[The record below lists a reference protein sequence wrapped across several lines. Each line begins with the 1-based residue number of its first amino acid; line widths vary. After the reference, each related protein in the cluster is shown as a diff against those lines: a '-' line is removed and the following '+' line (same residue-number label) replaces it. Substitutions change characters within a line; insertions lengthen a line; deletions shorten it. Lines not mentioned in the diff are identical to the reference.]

1 MQIWVHDTSMRK
13 VTAINNDI
21 PRMLSFYNSTW
32 HRYLPQAT
40 NTFDF
45 TIPKLYSG
53 KLHEDLSF
61 INDRAFFSFRNQG
74 KDYVF
79 YVANMIEDD
88 LSIQLTCNDTNLELN
103 NEQANAFSSD
113 SAQTLTWY
121 LEHMD
126 LLAFASMKIGT
137 NEISDRKRTLTFDS
151 QETKLARLQSLM
163 SQFDAEYEFAT
174 ELNNNGTF
182 KQITLNI
189 YQSPDSTHHGVGKVR
204 SDVLLYYGNDVKG
217 VQVTTD
223 KTQLFN
229 MAVFTGQDGLSM
241 KDVERSDKNEDGKE
255 EFYTRKGNE
264 AVYAPLSVEMY
275 PSTLRDGDNWT
286 RKDFQT
292 EYTDVNDL
300 TAYAFRTMKQYAYPI
315 ITYTASVQS
324 SFLGNYSDLALGDTV
339 KIYDGNFV
347 GGLALEARVTE
358 QIISFDNPNN
368 NSLVFSN
375 YVKLKNT
382 VSATLQKR
390 LAELVEANTPYTIK
404 LARNNSLIFKNG
416 QGETIITPSLYK
428 ADKPITADVTWRWS
442 LDGNVTNSMIYTIKA
457 ADVTEQSVLTVA
469 AYIGN
474 DEVATTEIDV
484 INVNDG
490 VDGAQGPQG
499 PQGPKGDRGE
509 DGIAGKDGVGLKS
522 TVVTYGLSTSETTK
536 PTTWTAQ
543 VPTLT
548 KGKYLW
554 TKTVWTYTDNTS
566 ETGYQKTYI
575 ARDGNDGNDGIPG
588 KDGVGI
594 KTTTITYASSTSGTT
609 KPTSGWTSTI
619 PSVPAGQYLWTKTVW
634 TYTDD
639 TSETG
644 YSVAKMGEKGEDG
657 KNSYMHT
664 AYANITKLCNENDNF
679 TITTRSIVRYGYA
692 DKWVYKTF
700 EAGTYA
706 ATNETFGRDPYRD
719 KVKQCD
725 LVTDFSLTDSTGRGW
740 LGTYS
745 DNNANAVS
753 DPSRYTWQ
761 LTKGPQ
767 GIQGIQGPQGIPG
780 QPGADGRTQ
789 YTHIAYA
796 DNATGGG
803 FSQTDQNK
811 AYIGM
816 YQDFTATDSNDPTRY
831 RWTKWKG
838 SDGAQGIPGKPGAD
852 GKTPY
857 IHFAYADDDKGTN
870 FSLTDK
876 NQQYQGYYSDYTE
889 ADSTDYRKYKW
900 VDRLANVQVSTK
912 NLILKSNDFANP
924 HKQNGD
930 NTTVSSTDD
939 YFVIRSTGYT
949 ANAWGGMSWN
959 LSIPE
964 VKTGEQFSILMPVY
978 IDSSINLDGAFSFEL
993 KRHNPNT
1000 RAYAYSIP
1008 TNKKDQWFNVAI
1020 TFKISGDVT
1029 FDGYPFYVYLVKN
1042 GLVRIKPPML
1052 VRGNVI
1058 PIDHTSAPED
1068 VQDQIGD
1075 KADNALT
1082 QEQLNA
1088 LAEKNALIQ
1097 AEMEAK
1103 ASMDTVNQWIT
1114 AYQNYVNANNADKKK
1129 SEQALQDASNRLLQV
1144 QYDVKDL
1151 KQQWNFIDTY
1161 MSVQNEGLIIG
1172 KKDGSAYAKF
1182 SNDRISLFSGNS
1194 EVMYISQGTLNIA
1207 NGIFTKTIQIGR
1219 FRFETH
1225 PADVDMLV
1233 IRYLGG

>member
-1 MQIWVHDTSMRK
+1 MQIWVHDTRMRK
-13 VTAINNDI
+13 VTAINNAI

-61 INDRAFFSFRNQG
+61 INDRAYFSFRNQG

-79 YVANMIEDD
+79 YVANMVEDD
-88 LSIQLTCNDTNLELN
+88 FSIQLTCNDTNLELN

-113 SAQTLTWY
+113 SAQTLAWY

-126 LLAFASMKIGT
+126 LLAFTSLKIGI

-163 SQFDAEYEFAT
+163 SQFDAEYEFVT

-264 AVYAPLSVEMY
+264 AVYAPLSAEMY

-416 QGETIITPSLYK
+416 QGETIITPSLFK
-428 ADKPITADVTWRWS
+428 ADKPITSDVTWRWS
-442 LDGNVTNSMIYTIKA
+442 LDGNVTTGMTYTVKGA
-457 ADVTEQSVLTVA
+457 KVTEQSVLTVA

-490 VDGAQGPQG
+490 ADGAKGDKGETGNGIANTVITYGLSMSETTEPATWASNMPVLVKGMYLWTRTVQIYTNGTSSTIYQKGYIAKDGAQGLPG
-499 PQGPKGDRGE
+499 
-509 DGIAGKDGVGLKS
+509 
-522 TVVTYGLSTSETTK
+522 T
-536 PTTWTAQ
+536 
-543 VPTLT
+543 
-548 KGKYLW
+548 
-554 TKTVWTYTDNTS
+554 
-566 ETGYQKTYI
+566 
-575 ARDGNDGNDGIPG
+575 PG
-588 KDGVGI
+588 KD
-594 KTTTITYASSTSGTT
+594 A
-609 KPTSGWTSTI
+609 
-619 PSVPAGQYLWTKTVW
+619 Q
-634 TYTDD
+634 
-639 TSETG
+639 
-644 YSVAKMGEKGEDG
+644 
-657 KNSYMHT
+657 
-664 AYANITKLCNENDNF
+664 
-679 TITTRSIVRYGYA
+679 
-692 DKWVYKTF
+692 
-700 EAGTYA
+700 
-706 ATNETFGRDPYRD
+706 
-719 KVKQCD
+719 
-725 LVTDFSLTDSTGRGW
+725 
-740 LGTYS
+740 
-745 DNNANAVS
+745 
-753 DPSRYTWQ
+753 
-761 LTKGPQ
+761 
-767 GIQGIQGPQGIPG
+767 
-780 QPGADGRTQ
+780 TQ

-803 FSQTDQNK
+803 FSLTDNTK
-811 AYIGM
+811 AYWGM
-816 YQDFTATDSNDPTRY
+816 YQDFNAANSNDPTKY
-831 RWTKWKG
+831 KWSKWKG
-838 SDGAQGIPGKPGAD
+838 DQGLPGEPGAD

-876 NQQYQGYYSDYTE
+876 NQQYQGYYSDYTQ
-889 ADSTDYRKYKW
+889 ADSTDYTKYKW
-900 VDRLANVQVSTK
+900 VDRLANVKVGGSNLIVWKNMKHGFVDGSNGNLATTNSPNIAEDWYSEKIYVNGNENLVLQSFVTVEPLLKQNRFIHYYNDSNDAYLGNSYSTDFYQPMFVTTPPNTGYVRVSTTNSQHAK
-912 NLILKSNDFANP
+912 FKLET
-924 HKQNGD
+924 G
-930 NTTVSSTDD
+930 TVA
-939 YFVIRSTGYT
+939 TGWFRADEDT
-949 ANAWGGMSWN
+949 QA
-959 LSIPE
+959 
-964 VKTGEQFSILMPVY
+964 Q
-978 IDSSINLDGAFSFEL
+978 IDS
-993 KRHNPNT
+993 
-1000 RAYAYSIP
+1000 
-1008 TNKKDQWFNVAI
+1008 
-1020 TFKISGDVT
+1020 
-1029 FDGYPFYVYLVKN
+1029 
-1042 GLVRIKPPML
+1042 
-1052 VRGNVI
+1052 
-1058 PIDHTSAPED
+1058 
-1068 VQDQIGD
+1068 
-1075 KADNALT
+1075 KADSALT

-1088 LAEKNALIQ
+1088 L
-1097 AEMEAK
+1097 EAK
-1103 ASMDTVNQWIT
+1103 RSQMEVELKAKATLEQVSELETFINNLKQEDTGGRQKIIETTKAIEERVKDIEPIMEYSKKLKFMDTYIT
-1114 AYQNYVNANNADKKK
+1114 QGNGGMIIGANESTTKVVVTPDRISFQSGGSEVAYISQRMLHIDNGVFTMSLQLGHYITRAHPKNEYVNAT
-1129 SEQALQDASNRLLQV
+1129 
-1144 QYDVKDL
+1144 YFVK
-1151 KQQWNFIDTY
+1151 
-1161 MSVQNEGLIIG
+1161 
-1172 KKDGSAYAKF
+1172 
-1182 SNDRISLFSGNS
+1182 
-1194 EVMYISQGTLNIA
+1194 
-1207 NGIFTKTIQIGR
+1207 
-1219 FRFETH
+1219 
-1225 PADVDMLV
+1225 
-1233 IRYLGG
+1233 

>member
-416 QGETIITPSLYK
+416 QGETIITPSLFK
-428 ADKPITADVTWRWS
+428 ADKPITSDVTWRWS
-442 LDGNVTNSMIYTIKA
+442 LDGNVTTGMTYTVKGA
-457 ADVTEQSVLTVA
+457 EVTEQSVLTVA

-490 VDGAQGPQG
+490 ADGAKGDKGETGPQGPQG

-522 TVVTYGLSTSETTK
+522 TVVTYGLSTSETTP
-536 PTTWTAQ
+536 PTSWTEQ
-543 VPTLT
+543 VPALT

-634 TYTDD
+634 TYTDG

-644 YSVAKMGEKGEDG
+644 YSVAKMGETGPQGPQGPQGE
-657 KNSYMHT
+657 
-664 AYANITKLCNENDNF
+664 
-679 TITTRSIVRYGYA
+679 R
-692 DKWVYKTF
+692 
-700 EAGTYA
+700 
-706 ATNETFGRDPYRD
+706 
-719 KVKQCD
+719 
-725 LVTDFSLTDSTGRGW
+725 
-740 LGTYS
+740 
-745 DNNANAVS
+745 
-753 DPSRYTWQ
+753 
-761 LTKGPQ
+761 GPQ
-767 GIQGIQGPQGIPG
+767 GIQGLQGPKGDQGIQGPK
-780 QPGADGRTQ
+780 GADGRTQ

-816 YQDFTATDSNDPTRY
+816 YVDFTAADSNDPTKY

-912 NLILKSNDFANP
+912 NLILKSNDFSNP
-924 HKQNGD
+924 HKQTGA
-930 NTTVSSTDD
+930 NTTVTSTND
-939 YFVIRSTGYT
+939 YFVIKSTGYT

-959 LSIPE
+959 MSISE
-964 VKTGEQFSILMPVY
+964 VKAGEEFSILMPVY
-978 IDSSINLDGAFSFEL
+978 IDSSVNLDSDFRFEL
-993 KRHNPNT
+993 ERHHPNT

-1008 TNKKDQWFNVAI
+1008 TNKKDQWVNVAI
-1020 TFKISGDVT
+1020 TFKAYNDVV
-1029 FDGYPFYVYLVKN
+1029 FDTYPFFVYLVKN

>member
-1 MQIWVHDTSMRK
+1 MQIWVHDTRMRK
-13 VTAINNDI
+13 VTAINNAI

-61 INDRAFFSFRNQG
+61 INDRAYFSFRNQG
-74 KDYVF
+74 KDYMF
-79 YVANMIEDD
+79 YVANMVEDD
-88 LSIQLTCNDTNLELN
+88 FSIQLTCNDTNLELN
-103 NEQANAFSSD
+103 NEQANVFSSD
-113 SAQTLTWY
+113 SAQTLAWY

-126 LLAFASMKIGT
+126 LLAFTSLKIGI

-151 QETKLARLQSLM
+151 QETKFARLQSLM
-163 SQFDAEYEFAT
+163 SQFDAEYEFVT

-264 AVYAPLSVEMY
+264 AVYAPLSAEMY
-275 PSTLRDGDNWT
+275 PSTLRNGDNWT

-382 VSATLQKR
+382 VSAALQKR

-416 QGETIITPSLYK
+416 QGETIITPSLFK
-428 ADKPITADVTWRWS
+428 ADKPITSDVTWRWS
-442 LDGNVTNSMIYTIKA
+442 LDGNVTTGMTYTVKGA
-457 ADVTEQSVLTVA
+457 EVTEQSVLTVA

-490 VDGAQGPQG
+490 ADG
-499 PQGPKGDRGE
+499 K
-509 DGIAGKDGVGLKS
+509 DGNDGLPGKDGVGLKS
-522 TVVTYGLSTSETTK
+522 TVVTYGLSTSETTQ
-536 PTTWTAQ
+536 PTSWTAQ

-554 TKTVWTYTDNTS
+554 TKTVWTYTNNTS

-575 ARDGNDGNDGIPG
+575 AKDGNDGNDGLPG

-594 KTTTITYASSTSGTT
+594 KSTTITYASSTSGTT
-609 KPTSGWTSTI
+609 KPTSGWSSSI
-619 PSVPAGQYLWTKTVW
+619 PSVPASNYLWTKTVW
-634 TYTDD
+634 TYTDN

-644 YSVAKMGEKGEDG
+644 YSVAKMGETGAKGDKGDDGAKGDKGETGNGIANTVITYGLSTSETTEPATWASNMPVLVKGMYLWTRTVQIYTNGKSTTSYQKGYIAKDG
-657 KNSYMHT
+657 
-664 AYANITKLCNENDNF
+664 AQGLP
-679 TITTRSIVRYGYA
+679 
-692 DKWVYKTF
+692 
-700 EAGTYA
+700 GT
-706 ATNETFGRDPYRD
+706 
-719 KVKQCD
+719 
-725 LVTDFSLTDSTGRGW
+725 
-740 LGTYS
+740 
-745 DNNANAVS
+745 
-753 DPSRYTWQ
+753 
-761 LTKGPQ
+761 
-767 GIQGIQGPQGIPG
+767 PG
-780 QPGADGRTQ
+780 KDAQTQ

-803 FSQTDQNK
+803 FSLTDNTK
-811 AYIGM
+811 PYWGM
-816 YQDFTATDSNDPTRY
+816 YQDFNAANSNDPTKY
-831 RWTKWKG
+831 KWSKWKG
-838 SDGAQGIPGKPGAD
+838 DQGLPGKPGTD

-857 IHFAYADDDKGTN
+857 IHFAYADDNKGTN
-870 FSLTDK
+870 LSFTDK

-889 ADSTDYRKYKW
+889 ANSSDYKKYTW
-900 VDRLANVQVSTK
+900 VDRLANVQVGGRNLWIQSKATGGFVEEILPDNHITGQKKCYRIPNNKKLAFNIEPDFSSRLYQKVTFSAWVKYENVVQGTNSWNVFNCFKHSIYLK
-912 NLILKSNDFANP
+912 N
-924 HKQNGD
+924 
-930 NTTVSSTDD
+930 SSTGATSDVNHTTLGSFVGTSDWKYITYTYD
-939 YFVIRSTGYT
+939 YAAIKSYDQLKTTIHFNLEGAKSGTAWVTGV
-949 ANAWGGMSWN
+949 M
-959 LSIPE
+959 
-964 VKTGEQFSILMPVY
+964 VQF
-978 IDSSINLDGAFSFEL
+978 G
-993 KRHNPNT
+993 
-1000 RAYAYSIP
+1000 
-1008 TNKKDQWFNVAI
+1008 NVA
-1020 TFKISGDVT
+1020 TGHVW
-1029 FDGYPFYVYLVKN
+1029 
-1042 GLVRIKPPML
+1042 
-1052 VRGNVI
+1052 
-1058 PIDHTSAPED
+1058 APED
-1068 VQDQIGD
+1068 IQADID
-1075 KADNALT
+1075 SKADQTLT

-1088 LAEKNALIQ
+1088 L
-1097 AEMEAK
+1097 EAK
-1103 ASMDTVNQWIT
+1103 RLQMEVELKAKATLEQVSELETFINNLKKEDLDGRQKIIEIT
-1114 AYQNYVNANNADKKK
+1114 KAI
-1129 SEQALQDASNRLLQV
+1129 EER
-1144 QYDVKDL
+1144 VKDIEPIMEYSQKL
-1151 KQQWNFIDTY
+1151 QFIDTY
-1161 MSVQNEGLIIG
+1161 ITQGNGGMIIG
-1172 KKDGSAYAKF
+1172 KNDSTTKVVVTP
-1182 SNDRISLFSGNS
+1182 DRISFQSGGS
-1194 EVMYISQGTLNIA
+1194 EVAYISQRMLHID
-1207 NGIFTKTIQIGR
+1207 NGVFTMSLQLGHYITR
-1219 FRFETH
+1219 AH
-1225 PADVDMLV
+1225 PKNEYVNATYFVK
-1233 IRYLGG
+1233 

>member
-1 MQIWVHDTSMRK
+1 MQIWVHDTRMRK
-13 VTAINNDI
+13 VTAINNAI

-61 INDRAFFSFRNQG
+61 INDRAYFSFRNQG

-79 YVANMIEDD
+79 YVANMVEDD
-88 LSIQLTCNDTNLELN
+88 FSIQLTCNDTNLELN
-103 NEQANAFSSD
+103 NEQANAFTSD
-113 SAQTLTWY
+113 SAQTLAWY

-126 LLAFASMKIGT
+126 LLAFTSLKIGI

-163 SQFDAEYEFAT
+163 SQFDAEYEFVT

-217 VQVTTD
+217 VQVSTD

-264 AVYAPLSVEMY
+264 AVYAPLSAEMY

-416 QGETIITPSLYK
+416 QGETIITPSLFK
-428 ADKPITADVTWRWS
+428 ADKPITSDVTWRWS
-442 LDGNVTNSMIYTIKA
+442 LDGNVTTGMTYTVKGA
-457 ADVTEQSVLTVA
+457 EVTEQSVLTVA

-490 VDGAQGPQG
+490 ADGA
-499 PQGPKGDRGE
+499 KGDKGN
-509 DGIAGKDGVGLKS
+509 DGLPGKDGVGLKS
-522 TVVTYGLSTSETTK
+522 TVVTYGLSTSETTQ
-536 PTTWTAQ
+536 PTSWTAQ

-554 TKTVWTYTDNTS
+554 TKTVWTYTNNTS

-575 ARDGNDGNDGIPG
+575 AKDGNDGNDGIAG

-594 KTTTITYASSTSGTT
+594 KSTTITYASSTSGIT
-609 KPTSGWTSTI
+609 KPTSGWSSTI
-619 PSVPAGQYLWTKTVW
+619 PNVSAGNFLWTKTVW
-634 TYTDD
+634 MYTDN

-644 YSVAKMGEKGEDG
+644 YSVAKMGETGAKGDKGDDGAKGDKGETGNGIANTVITYGLSTSETTEPATWASNMPVLVKGMYLWTRTVQVYTNGKSTTSYQKGYIAKDG
-657 KNSYMHT
+657 
-664 AYANITKLCNENDNF
+664 AQGLP
-679 TITTRSIVRYGYA
+679 
-692 DKWVYKTF
+692 
-700 EAGTYA
+700 GT
-706 ATNETFGRDPYRD
+706 
-719 KVKQCD
+719 
-725 LVTDFSLTDSTGRGW
+725 
-740 LGTYS
+740 
-745 DNNANAVS
+745 
-753 DPSRYTWQ
+753 
-761 LTKGPQ
+761 
-767 GIQGIQGPQGIPG
+767 PG
-780 QPGADGRTQ
+780 KDAQTQ

-803 FSQTDQNK
+803 FSLTDNTK
-811 AYIGM
+811 TYWGM
-816 YQDFTATDSNDPTRY
+816 Y
-831 RWTKWKG
+831 
-838 SDGAQGIPGKPGAD
+838 
-852 GKTPY
+852 
-857 IHFAYADDDKGTN
+857 
-870 FSLTDK
+870 
-876 NQQYQGYYSDYTE
+876 
-889 ADSTDYRKYKW
+889 
-900 VDRLANVQVSTK
+900 
-912 NLILKSNDFANP
+912 
-924 HKQNGD
+924 
-930 NTTVSSTDD
+930 
-939 YFVIRSTGYT
+939 
-949 ANAWGGMSWN
+949 
-959 LSIPE
+959 
-964 VKTGEQFSILMPVY
+964 
-978 IDSSINLDGAFSFEL
+978 
-993 KRHNPNT
+993 
-1000 RAYAYSIP
+1000 
-1008 TNKKDQWFNVAI
+1008 
-1020 TFKISGDVT
+1020 
-1029 FDGYPFYVYLVKN
+1029 
-1042 GLVRIKPPML
+1042 
-1052 VRGNVI
+1052 
-1058 PIDHTSAPED
+1058 
-1068 VQDQIGD
+1068 
-1075 KADNALT
+1075 
-1082 QEQLNA
+1082 
-1088 LAEKNALIQ
+1088 
-1097 AEMEAK
+1097 
-1103 ASMDTVNQWIT
+1103 
-1114 AYQNYVNANNADKKK
+1114 
-1129 SEQALQDASNRLLQV
+1129 
-1144 QYDVKDL
+1144 
-1151 KQQWNFIDTY
+1151 
-1161 MSVQNEGLIIG
+1161 
-1172 KKDGSAYAKF
+1172 
-1182 SNDRISLFSGNS
+1182 
-1194 EVMYISQGTLNIA
+1194 
-1207 NGIFTKTIQIGR
+1207 
-1219 FRFETH
+1219 
-1225 PADVDMLV
+1225 
-1233 IRYLGG
+1233 